1 MQAGV
6 TRKTLNM
13 ASLFK
18 RNNGIYY
25 VAYWDGNRRV
35 WISTHTRER
44 EQADRLFQPIK
55 DSLEFHKVL
64 SLDDLGKKIL
74 KFAELNYKEGTV
86 DLYRISLEHFIK
98 CLGNRQL
105 RFISAMDTEN
115 FKEYLLQRVKR
126 VSANVYLRTLKTVFN
141 TAIRLNLIDQNP
153 FKNCKLFRIPVE
165 EPAYIPKAEFAKLLI
180 AIDDRRFRN
189 LIVFAVL
196 TGMRRGE
203 LVSLRWT
210 DIDLTNRLIHIRNK
224 DDFTAKGMRPRT
236 VPMNQDLFGL
246 LLKMAPESEHVFVDA
261 NGNPYHGPWVTKNFK
276 RGVRRCGLPD
286 KIHLHSLRHT
296 YASWLVQSSTPLAE
310 IQKLLGHSSVVT
322 TQIYSHLEEEHLRG
336 AAERIRLDQFAPK
349 GLLD

>member
-1 MQAGV
+1 
-6 TRKTLNM
+6 
-13 ASLFK
+13 
-18 RNNGIYY
+18 
-25 VAYWDGNRRV
+25 
-35 WISTHTRER
+35 
-44 EQADRLFQPIK
+44 
-55 DSLEFHKVL
+55 
-64 SLDDLGKKIL
+64 
-74 KFAELNYKEGTV
+74 
-86 DLYRISLEHFIK
+86 
-98 CLGNRQL
+98 
-105 RFISAMDTEN
+105 
-115 FKEYLLQRVKR
+115 
-126 VSANVYLRTLKTVFN
+126 
-141 TAIRLNLIDQNP
+141 
-153 FKNCKLFRIPVE
+153 VE

-246 LLKMAPESEHVFVDA
+246 FQKMNPESEHVFVDA
-261 NGNPYHGPWVTKNFK
+261 SGKPYQGAWVTKYFK
-276 RGVRRCGLPD
+276 RAVIRCGLPN

-310 IQKLLGHSSVVT
+310 VQKLLGHSSVVT